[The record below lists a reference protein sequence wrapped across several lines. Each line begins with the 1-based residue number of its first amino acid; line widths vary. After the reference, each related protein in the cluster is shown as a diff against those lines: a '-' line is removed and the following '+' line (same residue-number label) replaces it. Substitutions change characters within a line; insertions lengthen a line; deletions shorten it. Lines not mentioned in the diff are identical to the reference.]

1 MHGEGFFTEDEH
13 DTQRND
19 AQNHTCDL
27 LVVQQPGCNRDQ
39 YHNASNSQQ
48 QVTEV
53 DRLKVRFRTVLFNPA
68 LTECEVNNGNQH
80 THDAQSERGAPAV
93 TRS

>member
-1 MHGEGFFTEDEH
+1 MHGEGFFTEDKY
-13 DTQRND
+13 DTNGNHT
-19 AQNHTCDL
+19 QNHTGDL
-27 LVVQQPGCNRDQ
+27 LVVQQPGRNRDQ
-39 YHNASNSQQ
+39 NHNASDGQQ

-68 LTECEVNNGNQH
+68 LTEREVNHGDQH
-80 THDAQSERGAPAV
+80 TYDAQRERGAPTV